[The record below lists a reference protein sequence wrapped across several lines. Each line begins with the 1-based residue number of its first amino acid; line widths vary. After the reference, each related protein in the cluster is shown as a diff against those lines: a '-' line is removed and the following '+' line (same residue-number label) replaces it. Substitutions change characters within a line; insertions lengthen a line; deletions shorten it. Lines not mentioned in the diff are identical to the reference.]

1 MNDVMLR
8 FLVLLRKFLDLTL
21 GGVQQFQQLS
31 VVLRRLL
38 RGFVRFRALQC
49 QCKRSVSQAGAYL
62 RQVLVDLLCLDA
74 RLLVL
79 SHLGK

>member
-1 MNDVMLR
+1 
-8 FLVLLRKFLDLTL
+8 
-21 GGVQQFQQLS
+21 
-31 VVLRRLL
+31 
-38 RGFVRFRALQC
+38 
-49 QCKRSVSQAGAYL
+49 VSQAGAYL